1 MLTAKSE
8 FEDRI
13 EGLQFGADNYL
24 TKPFNVT
31 ELQLV
36 IKNLFELKENVI
48 KYSILHSKEM
58 DETSKE
64 VCFLEAFI
72 GLLENHLSEIP
83 RLIFFAERLS
93 LSESGFKKKLKRATG
108 KSFQTFV
115 REHKLEK
122 ARTMLT
128 QGKSNVSETAY
139 QAGFK
144 SVAHFSDAFKKQF
157 GQSPSNI
164 LVNR

>member
-1 MLTAKSE
+1 M
-8 FEDRI
+8 
-13 EGLQFGADNYL
+13 
-24 TKPFNVT
+24 
-31 ELQLV
+31 
-36 IKNLFELKENVI
+36 
-48 KYSILHSKEM
+48 KYSVLHSKES
-58 DETSKE
+58 DETPSE
-64 VCFLEAFI
+64 IGFLESFI
-72 GLLENHLSEIP
+72 ELLESHLSEIP
-83 RLIFFAERLS
+83 QLNFFAANLN